1 MYFTK
6 ATSPL
11 FIVLMKYYSP
21 AQNIFLK
28 SIQKSSVF
36 APIIGLIDILLNF
49 VLLVTMNPLKVDDL
63 AEERFPH
70 LVLNGHRLM

>member
-1 MYFTK
+1 MHFTE
-6 ATSPL
+6 ATRPL
-11 FIVLMKYYSP
+11 FIVLLQYYSP
-21 AQNIFLK
+21 AQNIFLQ
-28 SIQKSSVF
+28 SIQKSSVS
-36 APIIGLIDILLNF
+36 ALISGLTDLLLSF